1 MLRIPDVVIASR
13 EETMQESQ
21 ELQQHAGKKSIPV
34 IVGIVCAALM
44 VAALFLPYATATS
57 DGAAYLENHSSQSVM
72 QGFDLTTDQMKN
84 MSLVD
89 FARAYLALAEHS
101 YQQLSGIYMGLVVAM
116 GAAALLMA
124 LCFAKRR
131 PIGAL
136 VSDVLAFGIFSLQ
149 NADYASRG
157 VVPSANYDWGIAY
170 YLVFVVLAVAALAA
184 VWLFVE
190 KKRAKKA
197 R

>member
-1 MLRIPDVVIASR
+1 
-13 EETMQESQ
+13 MQESQ

-34 IVGIVCAALM
+34 IVGIVCSVLI
-44 VAALFLPYATATS
+44 VVALFLPYATATP
-57 DGAAYLENHSSQSVM
+57 DGAAYLENHSGQSVM
-72 QGFDLTTDQMKN
+72 QGFDLTADQMTN

-89 FARAYLALAEHS
+89 FARAYSALAEHS

-116 GAAALLMA
+116 AAAALLMA

-136 VSDVLAFGIFSLQ
+136 VFDVLAFGIFSLQ

-170 YLVFVVLAVAALAA
+170 YLVFAALAVAALAA
-184 VWLFVE
+184 IWLFVE
-190 KKRAKKA
+190 KRRAKKA
-197 R
+197 Q

>member
-1 MLRIPDVVIASR
+1 
-13 EETMQESQ
+13 
-21 ELQQHAGKKSIPV
+21 
-34 IVGIVCAALM
+34 
-44 VAALFLPYATATS
+44 
-57 DGAAYLENHSSQSVM
+57 M
-72 QGFDLTTDQMKN
+72 QGFDLTADQMTN

-116 GAAALLMA
+116 AAAALLMA
-124 LCFAKRR
+124 LCFAKKR

-136 VSDVLAFGIFSLQ
+136 VFDALAFGIFGLQ

-170 YLVFVVLAVAALAA
+170 YLVFAVLAVAALAA
-184 VWLFVE
+184 IWLFVE
-190 KKRAKKA
+190 KRRAKKVQ
-197 R
+197 

>member
-1 MLRIPDVVIASR
+1 
-13 EETMQESQ
+13 MQESQ

-136 VSDVLAFGIFSLQ
+136 VFDVLAFGIFSLQ

-170 YLVFVVLAVAALAA
+170 YLVSVVLAVAALAA

>member
-1 MLRIPDVVIASR
+1 
-13 EETMQESQ
+13 MQESQ
-21 ELQQHAGKKSIPV
+21 DLQQQTKARSISA
-34 IVGIVCAALM
+34 IVGIACAAM
-44 VAALFLPYATATS
+44 VVVALFLPYATATS
-57 DGAAYLENHSSQSVM
+57 DGAAYLRNHSSQSVM
-72 QGFDLTTDQMKN
+72 QGFDLTADQLTN

-116 GAAALLMA
+116 AAAALLMA

-136 VSDVLAFGIFSLQ
+136 VFDVLAFGIFSLQ
-149 NADYASRG
+149 NADYTSRG

-170 YLVFVVLAVAALAA
+170 YLVFVVLAVAAFAA
-184 VWLFVE
+184 IWLFVE
-190 KKRAKKA
+190 KKRVKKA
-197 R
+197 Q

>member
-1 MLRIPDVVIASR
+1 
-13 EETMQESQ
+13 MQESQ

-34 IVGIVCAALM
+34 IVGIVCAALI
-44 VAALFLPYATATS
+44 VVALFLPYATATS
-57 DGAAYLENHSSQSVM
+57 DGAAYLENHSGQSVM
-72 QGFDLTTDQMKN
+72 QGFDLTADQMAN

-101 YQQLSGIYMGLVVAM
+101 CQQLSGIYMGLVVAM
-116 GAAALLMA
+116 AAAALFMA

-131 PIGAL
+131 PIGVL
-136 VSDVLAFGIFSLQ
+136 VFDVLAFGIFSLQ

-170 YLVFVVLAVAALAA
+170 YLVFAVLAVAVLAA
-184 VWLFVE
+184 IWLLVE

>member
-1 MLRIPDVVIASR
+1 
-13 EETMQESQ
+13 MQESQ
-21 ELQQHAGKKSIPV
+21 ELQQQTKVRPIPA
-34 IVGIVCAALM
+34 IVGIVCAVM
-44 VAALFLPYATATS
+44 VVVALFLPYATATS
-57 DGAAYLENHSSQSVM
+57 DGAAYLRNHSGQSVM
-72 QGFDLTTDQMKN
+72 QGFDLTADQMTN

-116 GAAALLMA
+116 AAAALLMA
-124 LCFAKRR
+124 LCFAKKR

-136 VSDVLAFGIFSLQ
+136 AFDALAFGFFGLQ
-149 NADYASRG
+149 NSDYASRG

-170 YLVFVVLAVAALAA
+170 YVLFAVLAVAALAA
-184 VWLFVE
+184 IWLFVE
-190 KKRAKKA
+190 KKRVKKA

>member
-1 MLRIPDVVIASR
+1 
-13 EETMQESQ
+13 MQEDR
-21 ELQQHAGKKSIPV
+21 ELQQQTRKRSIPA

-57 DGAAYLENHSSQSVM
+57 DGAAYLRNHSSQSVM
-72 QGFDLTTDQMKN
+72 QGFDLTADQMTN

-89 FARAYLALAEHS
+89 FARAYLALAEHG

-116 GAAALLMA
+116 AAAALLMA

-131 PIGAL
+131 PIGVL
-136 VSDVLAFGIFSLQ
+136 VFDVLVFGVFSLQ

-157 VVPSANYDWGIAY
+157 VVPSANYDWGVAY

-184 VWLFVE
+184 VWLLVE
-190 KKRAKKA
+190 KKRAKKT

>member
-1 MLRIPDVVIASR
+1 
-13 EETMQESQ
+13 MQENQ
-21 ELQQHAGKKSIPV
+21 ELQQQTKAKSIPV

-57 DGAAYLENHSSQSVM
+57 DGAAYLENHSGQSVM
-72 QGFDLTTDQMKN
+72 QGFDLTAEQMAN

-116 GAAALLMA
+116 AAAALFMA

-131 PIGAL
+131 PIGVL
-136 VSDVLAFGIFSLQ
+136 VFDVLAFGIFSLQ

-170 YLVFVVLAVAALAA
+170 YLVFAVLAVAVLAA
-184 VWLFVE
+184 IWLLVE
-190 KKRAKKA
+190 KKRAKEA

>member
-1 MLRIPDVVIASR
+1 MK
-13 EETMQESQ
+13 ESQ
-21 ELQQHAGKKSIPV
+21 ELQQQTKERSISV

-57 DGAAYLENHSSQSVM
+57 DGAAYLENHSGQSVM
-72 QGFDLTTDQMKN
+72 QGFDLTADQMTN

-116 GAAALLMA
+116 AAAALLMT
-124 LCFAKRR
+124 LCFAKKRL
-131 PIGAL
+131 IGAL
-136 VSDVLAFGIFSLQ
+136 VFDVLAFGIFSLQ

-170 YLVFVVLAVAALAA
+170 YLVFAVLAVAVLAA
-184 VWLFVE
+184 IWLLVE

>member
-1 MLRIPDVVIASR
+1 
-13 EETMQESQ
+13 MQESQ
-21 ELQQHAGKKSIPV
+21 ELQQQTRERSIPV
-34 IVGIVCAALM
+34 IVGIVCAALII
-44 VAALFLPYATATS
+44 VALFLPYATVTP
-57 DGAAYLENHSSQSVM
+57 DGAAYLENHSGQSIM
-72 QGFDLTTDQMKN
+72 QGFDLTADQMAN

-116 GAAALLMA
+116 AAVALLMA
-124 LCFAKRR
+124 LCFAKKR

-136 VSDVLAFGIFSLQ
+136 VFDVLAFGIFSLQ
-149 NADYASRG
+149 NSDYASRG

-190 KKRAKKA
+190 KKRVKKA